1 MSVALYRYCPQC
13 GTPTETRVIFDRT
26 RAVCPACGFIHF
38 TDPKVAAGVI
48 VELDGRVLLVR
59 RNNEPFR
66 GYWSFPAG
74 FVDAFEDPLEAARR
88 ECLEETGLEV
98 DVTGL
103 LQVIGGR
110 EHPNGADIVIVYRA
124 TVIGG
129 QLHAGDDADQ
139 AEYFSYTS
147 LPPLAFHATRKAL
160 GLE

>member
-1 MSVALYRYCPQC
+1 MSAALYRYCPQC
-13 GTPTETRVIFDRT
+13 GTPMETCVVFDRT
-26 RAVCPACGFIHF
+26 RAVCPECGFIHF

-48 VELDGRVLLVR
+48 VELDGKVLLVR

-66 GYWSFPAG
+66 GFWSFPAG

-98 DVTGL
+98 NVTGL

-124 TVIGG
+124 TVTGG
-129 QLHAGDDADQ
+129 QLRAGDDADL
-139 AEYFSYTS
+139 AEYFPYAS
-147 LPPLAFHATRKAL
+147 LPPLAFRATRKAL